1 MTLTFAHAV
10 IVLQR
15 SEVVSISIVNV
26 IYHSSTRLSTKLQRT
41 AGLNHKKMSLL
52 TVGPAEMTLNM
63 IILLFGS

>member
-15 SEVVSISIVNV
+15 SEVVSISIINV
-26 IYHSSTRLSTKLQRT
+26 IYHSSTRLSTKLQCT

-52 TVGPAEMTLNM
+52 TAEMTLNM